1 MFSGESIT
9 LTCEVQGGETTEWTC
24 EWRRSGSIIHKTD
37 SKDWT
42 FNVSESSS
50 GNYMCQCRSRDDWY
64 SSTQWSETIR
74 LSVSISNK
82 VFVTRQPNWPLVF
95 SGESITLTCEVQG
108 GETTEWTCEWRRS
121 GSIIQWTDSKDWT
134 FNVSESS
141 SGNYMCQCRSRDD
154 WYSSTQ
160 WSETITGDFISYKPR
175 AKLAAGSSTIPVG
188 GSVTLS
194 CSVKPSAG
202 WKYRWFRRTS
212 DTSFVEFSRNNEEN
226 REITVTQRGIY
237 KCDGKRGNPSFYISN
252 KVFVTRRP
260 IWPQMFSGESITLT
274 CEVQG
279 GETTEW
285 TCEWKKSGSIIH
297 KTDSKDWTFNV
308 SESSSGNYMCQCRSR
323 DDWYSSTQWITLLLS
338 LSAVVRILPNRS
350 QFFPYESVTLSC
362 VDSENSPDW
371 TVKRNTAG
379 NETADWGKRNGS
391 QHVIDA
397 VYPFDSGRY
406 WCEFRTGA
414 CSEVINV
421 TVTDGPVIL
430 QSPVLPV
437 AEGDAV
443 ILRCI
448 HSDASSSS
456 NFTKFYKN
464 GLLIGSSSTG
474 SIAVRD
480 VSESDEGLYKCSITG
495 AGESPESWLS
505 VRVCGWRS
513 FTYSKL
519 CEMFLISVCFKI
531 RTKQEMF

>member
-1 MFSGESIT
+1 LILMISNKVLVTRQPNDSHVFSGESIT
-9 LTCEVQGGETTEWTC
+9 LTCEVQGGETTEWSC
-24 EWRRSGSIIHKTD
+24 EWRRSGSIIQRTD

-42 FNVSESSS
+42 FIVSESSSGNYMCQCRSRDDWHSSTQWSETIKLSVSISNKVLVTRQPNDSHVFSGESITLTCEVQGGETTEWSCEWRRSGSIIQRTDSKDWTFIVSESSS

-64 SSTQWSETIR
+64 SSTQIGHIFIQYVPLAHCMISCNSSVEDEQDADNNKWSKASGTGPTAWQEKKENKDKENIIR
-74 LSVSISNK
+74 HFL
-82 VFVTRQPNWPLVF
+82 
-95 SGESITLTCEVQG
+95 
-108 GETTEWTCEWRRS
+108 
-121 GSIIQWTDSKDWT
+121 
-134 FNVSESS
+134 
-141 SGNYMCQCRSRDD
+141 
-154 WYSSTQ
+154 
-160 WSETITGDFISYKPR
+160 
-175 AKLAAGSSTIPVG
+175 
-188 GSVTLS
+188 
-194 CSVKPSAG
+194 
-202 WKYRWFRRTS
+202 FRLE
-212 DTSFVEFSRNNEEN
+212 DN
-226 REITVTQRGIY
+226 TV
-237 KCDGKRGNPSFYISN
+237 
-252 KVFVTRRP
+252 
-260 IWPQMFSGESITLT
+260 
-274 CEVQG
+274 
-279 GETTEW
+279 
-285 TCEWKKSGSIIH
+285 
-297 KTDSKDWTFNV
+297 
-308 SESSSGNYMCQCRSR
+308 
-323 DDWYSSTQWITLLLS
+323 TLLLS
-338 LSAVVRILPNRS
+338 LSAVVRIFPNRS

-397 VYPFDSGRY
+397 VYLFDSGRY
-406 WCEFRTGA
+406 WCELRTGA

-505 VRVCGWRS
+505 VRV
-513 FTYSKL
+513 K
-519 CEMFLISVCFKI
+519 CF
-531 RTKQEMF
+531 R